1 VYPRKQKFAIKI
13 DEMAEKK
20 LLIDP
25 EYEWIFRTCANAFN
39 VYITMMHFIFYDN
52 TLTLRPENS
61 GKSDT
66 PANLARKE
74 NDQTDTTTHCMRIF
88 VKFQKSRFYR
98 TRYS

>member
-1 VYPRKQKFAIKI
+1 
-13 DEMAEKK
+13 MAEKK
-20 LLIDP
+20 LLVDP

-66 PANLARKE
+66 SKFSSQGKQSKGHDVA
-74 NDQTDTTTHCMRIF
+74 CVF